1 MLLMNLVLQ
10 YIGIT
15 LLIISFVVQCIDYD
29 KYSCAMHWDTMQS
42 N

>member
-15 LLIISFVVQCIDYD
+15 LFIISFVVQCIDYD
-29 KYSCAMHWDTMQS
+29 KHNCAMHWDTMQL

>member
-15 LLIISFVVQCIDYD
+15 LLIISSVVQCIDY
-29 KYSCAMHWDTMQS
+29 KYSCAMHWDTMQL